1 MKSRAPR
8 PPIVAG
14 TGSWLVRWW
23 GPGSAKGESDMPSR
37 EAARVEYF
45 RVKALPE
52 VMSVE
57 LRGPDGKLWFK
68 DHFFANDGEP
78 Q

>member
-1 MKSRAPR
+1 MKPRESRR
-8 PPIVAG
+8 PIVAG

-23 GPGSAKGESDMPSR
+23 GPGPAKGETDCASKESAR
-37 EAARVEYF
+37 EEYF
-45 RVKALPE
+45 RVKRLPD

-78 Q
+78 G